1 VNKIDRRPEMLSI
14 ISKKGSNHKNNNNEV
29 ADYIKDYL
37 GLNRPN
43 LNIFIQSAKDYAV
56 QSCMDN
62 IASLNY
68 GLDNK
73 LISGKPY
80 TMSELYEQAIHA
92 EKAFTAG
99 VQWAFQHM
107 KSGNNENSK

>member
-1 VNKIDRRPEMLSI
+1 MFLTIPKRRSKTGNKDTAI
-14 ISKKGSNHKNNNNEV
+14 
-29 ADYIKDYL
+29 AQYIKAHL

-43 LNIFIQSAKDYAV
+43 RDILIQAAKDYAV

-99 VQWAFQHM
+99 IQWAFQNM
-107 KSGNNENSK
+107 KPLKEDSFK

>member
-1 VNKIDRRPEMLSI
+1 MFSTRSKRRSNLG
-14 ISKKGSNHKNNNNEV
+14 SKGTAV
-29 ADYIKDYL
+29 AQYLKAYL
-37 GLNRPN
+37 GLNPPN
-43 LNIFIQSAKDYAV
+43 HDILIQAAKDYAV

-99 VQWAFQHM
+99 IQWAFQHA
-107 KSGNNENSK
+107 KPIKENNFH

>member
-1 VNKIDRRPEMLSI
+1 MLSI
-14 ISKKGSNHKNNNNEV
+14 RSKNTSNHRNSDTAV
-29 ADYIKDYL
+29 VDYIKNYL

-43 LNIFIQSAKDYAV
+43 LNIFIQAAKDYAV

-80 TMSELYEQAIHA
+80 TMAELYEQAIYA

-99 VQWAFQHM
+99 MRWAFQYM
-107 KSGNNENSK
+107 KLGNDGKSK